1 MNNNNNNPTGAI
13 SHLSAGLR
21 NVSLS
26 ENNSTN
32 SINNNNNN
40 NNLSNVSGIRNDINM
55 SDSNNLNTV
64 NQNNNQ
70 NNTVNS
76 NNNNNNN
83 NNNNSNNNN
92 MNINNRFNGSRKSIS
107 GSYSRQS
114 NLDHYS
120 VKNQFEQET
129 NQTLN
134 EDSVS
139 RLKEFFNNGPYNE
152 GYTLIS
158 HRSAPNGF
166 KVAIILSELDLPYST
181 ILLDFN
187 KGEQRAPEFLTIN
200 PNGRV
205 PALIDHSNRDQ
216 NVSIWESGAIILYL
230 VEKKLKEFGSCSIW
244 SDNLVEQSQILSWL
258 FFQTSGHAP
267 MIGQALHFRYF
278 HSINVPS
285 AIDRYTD
292 EVRRVYGVVE
302 MALAEKREAVI
313 MEMDAENASSY
324 SAGLTPLSQ
333 SRYFDYPVWLVG
345 DRCTIADLCFV
356 TWNYV
361 VDRIGI
367 DLKSEFPEVFKWTK
381 HIMRRPG
388 VLRAL
393 KGNE

>member
-26 ENNSTN
+26 ENSSTN
-32 SINNNNNN
+32 SINNS
-40 NNLSNVSGIRNDINM
+40 NNLSNASSIRNDVSM
-55 SDSNNLNTV
+55 SDNNTLNTV

-70 NNTVNS
+70 NITDNNNNS

-83 NNNNSNNNN
+83 NNNI
-92 MNINNRFNGSRKSIS
+92 NINNRFNGGRKSIS

-152 GYTLIS
+152 GFTLIS

-244 SDNLVEQSQILSWL
+244 SDNLHY
-258 FFQTSGHAP
+258 TSVT
-267 MIGQALHFRYF
+267 
-278 HSINVPS
+278 SI
-285 AIDRYTD
+285 
-292 EVRRVYGVVE
+292 
-302 MALAEKREAVI
+302 
-313 MEMDAENASSY
+313 
-324 SAGLTPLSQ
+324 Q
-333 SRYFDYPVWLVG
+333 
-345 DRCTIADLCFV
+345 
-356 TWNYV
+356 
-361 VDRIGI
+361 
-367 DLKSEFPEVFKWTK
+367 
-381 HIMRRPG
+381 
-388 VLRAL
+388 
-393 KGNE
+393 